1 MPETLG
7 EHAGAAAGGA
17 GGSPDEGRLGQTPVE
32 EARPLAGTA
41 GSRERAPR
49 PA

>member
-17 GGSPDEGRLGQTPVE
+17 GGSPDEGRLG
-32 EARPLAGTA
+32 RPLAGTA

>member
-1 MPETLG
+1 MPATLG

-17 GGSPDEGRLGQTPVE
+17 RGSPDEGRLGQTLVE
-32 EARPLAGTA
+32 EARQLAETT